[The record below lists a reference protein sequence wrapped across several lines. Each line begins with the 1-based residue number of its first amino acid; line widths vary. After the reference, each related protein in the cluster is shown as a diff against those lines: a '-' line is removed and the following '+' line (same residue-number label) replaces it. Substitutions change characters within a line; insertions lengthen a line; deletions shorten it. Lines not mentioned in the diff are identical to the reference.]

1 MPSNFE
7 VIMGSKAPL
16 ESVEKEKML
25 VVVFALGEEDLA
37 FEIQSV
43 REIIRIPRITKVPNT
58 SEFVE
63 GVINLRGQITPV
75 INLRRK
81 LGLSGEEVSSEGKII
96 IIESHDQAFG
106 VIVDRVVGVL
116 SVETAEITDP
126 SKLLGGDRT
135 DFISGIGRLGERL
148 VIMLTPDKLFSS
160 KETLAQ

>member
-1 MPSNFE
+1 
-7 VIMGSKAPL
+7 MGSTASL
-16 ESVEKEKML
+16 ENSEKEKIL
-25 VVVFALGEEDLA
+25 VVVFMLGEEELA

-43 REIIRIPRITKVPNT
+43 REIIRVPRITKVPNA

-63 GVINLRGQITPV
+63 GVINLRGQIKPV
-75 INLRRK
+75 INLRRM
-81 LGLSGEEVSSEGKII
+81 LGLPVAEVSSEGKII
-96 IIESHDQAFG
+96 IIESHEQTFG

-148 VIMLTPDKLFSS
+148 VIMLTPEMLFSS
-160 KETLAQ
+160 KETLVQ

>member
-1 MPSNFE
+1 
-7 VIMGSKAPL
+7 MGSTASL
-16 ESVEKEKML
+16 ENSEKEKIL
-25 VVVFALGEEDLA
+25 VVVFTLGEEELA

-43 REIIRIPRITKVPNT
+43 REIIRVPRITKVPNA

-63 GVINLRGQITPV
+63 GVINLRGQIKPV
-75 INLRRK
+75 INLRRM
-81 LGLSGEEVSSEGKII
+81 LGLPVAEVSSEGKII
-96 IIESHDQAFG
+96 IIESHEQTFG

-148 VIMLTPDKLFSS
+148 VIMLTPEMLFSS
-160 KETLAQ
+160 KETLVQ